1 MTDSRLAFVTDRFE
15 TDIVSVLEEYIA
27 IPAKSPHFEPTWA
40 ELGHL
45 DRAVRLLESW
55 AKSRPIAGL
64 RTEIVRLPGRT
75 PVLLLEIPASGVPAS
90 DDAVLL
96 YGHFDKQ
103 PEMIGWEPDLGPWK
117 PVRRGDRL
125 YGRGGADD
133 GYAIFASLTAIEA
146 VQASGGKHA
155 RCVVLIEGCEESG
168 SYDLPYYVEHL
179 LPRIG
184 TPSLVVCLD
193 SGAGDYERLWM
204 TTSLR
209 GLVAGTLTARVLEEG
224 VHSGDASGVVP
235 SSFRVL
241 RQLLDRIE
249 DASTGRFLV
258 PSFHVEVPALRRAQ
272 AARAAE
278 LLGDAVWNK
287 FPWAGA
293 TRPMGTDPTELAL
306 ARTWTPRLSVTGALG
321 LPPIGSAGNV
331 LRPETALK
339 LSVRVPPGVDAKR
352 ASDELKA
359 LLERDPP
366 SGATVRFDA
375 DQSADGWQAPLEPEW
390 LQAALGEASRAH
402 FGADASYMGEGG
414 TIPFMAMLGA
424 RFPAAEFVI
433 TGVLGPHSNAHG
445 PNEFL
450 HLPMAARLSACVADV
465 LVRHTTRAASAQ

>member
-1 MTDSRLAFVTDRFE
+1 MTDARLAFVTDRFE

-27 IPAKSPHFEPTWA
+27 IPAKSPHFEPGWA
-40 ELGHL
+40 ELGHI

-64 RTEIVRLPGRT
+64 RSEVVRLPGRT
-75 PVLLLEIPASGVPAS
+75 PVILLEIPAFGVPAS

-103 PEMIGWEPDLGPWK
+103 PEMVGWEPDLGPWK

-168 SYDLPYYVEHL
+168 SYDLPFYVEHL

-209 GLVAGTLTARVLEEG
+209 GLVAGTLRARVLEEG

-249 DASTGRFLV
+249 DASTGRFLLS
-258 PSFHVEVPALRRAQ
+258 SFHTEIPALRRAQ
-272 AARAAE
+272 AQQAAA
-278 LLGDAVWNK
+278 LLGDDVWKK
-287 FPWAGA
+287 FPWAGS
-293 TRPMGTDPTELAL
+293 TRPMGTDNTELAL

-339 LSVRVPPGVDAKR
+339 LSVRIPPGVDAQSL
-352 ASDELKA
+352 SDELKA
-359 LLERDPP
+359 VLERDPP
-366 SGATVRFDA
+366 SGAIVQFEA
-375 DQSADGWQAPLEPEW
+375 DQAANGWHAPLERDW
-390 LQAALGEASRAH
+390 LQAALGEASRTH
-402 FGADASYMGEGG
+402 FGANAAYMGEGG

-424 RFPAAEFVI
+424 RFPQAEFVI

-450 HLPMAARLSACVADV
+450 HIPMAAKLAACVADV
-465 LVRHTTRAASAQ
+465 LVRHTSRG